1 MNHVRAASPL
11 SQGSAVDRYTI
22 EALIGR
28 GGMGEVYRAVDTK
41 LRRKV
46 ALKVLRMDERRP
58 DGDRRADGETHP
70 DGVARLF
77 REARAAAA
85 LTHPN
90 TVAIHDL
97 GESDTGLFY
106 IVMELV
112 NGQPLLAYVG
122 DERVSLARRL
132 KWLTEIAR
140 ALATAHKAGVI
151 HRDVKPSN
159 VMISDEDV
167 AKVLDFGLAKPMP
180 KAGEPESFG
189 FKTQAG
195 RVLGTLRYMAPEQMI
210 GSDADGRSDQ
220 YSLGMTA
227 YELIAGRY
235 PPGKAFDVP
244 PLLNTIVAGF
254 PADGALAIARM
265 LKRIPED
272 RFGSMED
279 VASAFEDL
287 AAGRPVRA
295 LGEPVGPKPA
305 RKAVVIEDKTV
316 LDPPQKHGPETLPEK
331 PIGST
336 LTSAEDA
343 TLFHGSGAPKDELS
357 VDTVNAAEDALQ
369 PTVSP
374 TDLALARTML
384 PNEPGAKEPTV
395 PPTEAA
401 PSHDDSGPVSSNP
414 AASRTL
420 QSADAGD
427 RVRDIRE
434 ATAKQMAEE
443 EADKNERPVSR
454 PAAVATTLASGKP
467 SDLVLELRKAAE
479 GEPKPKSA
487 PAGSTLASQGP
498 SEAVM
503 AVRAA
508 TAKPK
513 APPRVESVPPP
524 RKEKEDA
531 KEKDKDKG
539 KEPAAVAKKS
549 SNLVWIVLT
558 IAFLALAAFAGN
570 YFGARSRKSE

>member
-1 MNHVRAASPL
+1 
-11 SQGSAVDRYTI
+11 
-22 EALIGR
+22 
-28 GGMGEVYRAVDTK
+28 MGEVYRATDSK

-46 ALKVLRMDERRP
+46 ALKVLRMDE
-58 DGDRRADGETHP
+58 AKNP
-70 DGVARLF
+70 DGVARLL

-85 LTHPN
+85 LNHPN

-97 GESDTGLFY
+97 GESDGLFY

-112 NGQPLLAYVG
+112 SGQPLLAYVG

-159 VMISDEDV
+159 VMVSEDDV

-195 RVLGTLRYMAPEQMI
+195 RVLGTVRYMAPEQMI

-227 YELIAGRY
+227 FELIAGRY
-235 PPGKAFDVP
+235 PPGKAFEVP
-244 PLLNTIVAGF
+244 PLLNTLVAGF

-272 RFGSMED
+272 RFNSMED
-279 VASAFEDL
+279 VANAFEDI
-287 AAGRPVRA
+287 AANRPVRA
-295 LGEPVGPKPA
+295 LGVHVGPKPA
-305 RKAVVIEDKTV
+305 RKGVIIEDKTV
-316 LDPPQKHGPETLPEK
+316 LDPAHKHSPETVPEK
-331 PIGST
+331 NAIGST
-336 LTSAEDA
+336 LTSATEA
-343 TLFHGSGAPKDELS
+343 TLFQGSGAK
-357 VDTVNAAEDALQ
+357 VAAEDADDASADTVASDQLQ

-374 TDLALARTML
+374 KEVAQQIALAATVL
-384 PNEPGAKEPTV
+384 PAEPERIPTV

-401 PSHDDSGPVSSNP
+401 PSSNP
-414 AASRTL
+414 AASTTL

-427 RVRDIRE
+427 KVKAVRE
-434 ATAKQMAEE
+434 ATAKEMAKE
-443 EADKNERPVSR
+443 V
-454 PAAVATTLASGKP
+454 AATLASGQKI
-467 SDLVLELRKAAE
+467 DLVMELRKASDEQAKPSDSKE
-479 GEPKPKSA
+479 PSEPKPKSG
-487 PAGSTLASQGP
+487 PAGSTLASQGAND
-498 SEAVM
+498 AVL
-503 AVRAA
+503 AVRAI
-508 TAKPK
+508 TGPK
-513 APPRVESVPPP
+513 APAARVESVPPP
-524 RKEKEDA
+524 KKASPTAPKEK
-531 KEKDKDKG
+531 K
-539 KEPAAVAKKS
+539 

-570 YFGARSRKSE
+570 YFGARSRAKE